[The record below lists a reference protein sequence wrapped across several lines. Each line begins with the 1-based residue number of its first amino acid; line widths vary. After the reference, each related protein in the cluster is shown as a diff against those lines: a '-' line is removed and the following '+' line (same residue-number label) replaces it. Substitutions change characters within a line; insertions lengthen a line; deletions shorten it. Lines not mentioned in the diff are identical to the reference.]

1 MIWKLQPS
9 PIFWV
14 PVPFTGQSLM
24 DLVEWQLSIDAK
36 PTLMELFTPDANEM
50 YKVQILD
57 YLGPYPMD
65 NIPNWIARC
74 IGGKKMP
81 GKILEALLRER
92 KPEFRDAKKVLFYQC
107 NPITTNDEEKA
118 KPAN

>member
-24 DLVEWQLSIDAK
+24 NLVEWQLSKDAK
-36 PTLMELFTPDANEM
+36 PLLLELTMPKSNKIYTGE
-50 YKVQILD
+50 ILD
-57 YLGPYPMD
+57 YLGPYPMEA
-65 NIPNWIARC
+65 IPSFIARC
-74 IGGKKMP
+74 IGGKEMT